1 MAKIRGLGKGLASL
15 IPTAESPIT
24 EDIIEEIL
32 PEAVSE
38 KQTEDFLRCD
48 HIFPNPFQP
57 RKQMDR
63 ENLSNLVS
71 SIREHGVIQ
80 PVLVRF
86 VETGYQIVAGERRWR
101 AAQSAGL
108 ETIPVRILQIDDS
121 QAMELALVENLQ
133 REDLTTIEVAR
144 GIQELI
150 TKLNLT
156 HEDVARRIGFSRT
169 AVTNKLRLLQLPMQ
183 VIDMLERGTITEGH
197 ARALLSLPDE
207 GQMFEVALLAAQKGM
222 SVRQLEEL
230 VRNQGIAAKIDAVLP
245 KREESSYGLPEEIE
259 TLCKNHKLTIRVAD
273 SRKGMGLLIK
283 GLKRWQVQLLLEHI
297 DKYQEELF
305 PVE

>member
-15 IPTAESPIT
+15 IPTGESPLT
-24 EDIIEEIL
+24 EEIIEEIV
-32 PEAVSE
+32 PEALSE
-38 KQTEDFLRCD
+38 KKAEDFLPCD
-48 HIFPNPFQP
+48 QLFPNPFQP

-63 ENLSNLVS
+63 ENLNNLVS

-80 PVLVRF
+80 PVLVRPG
-86 VETGYQIVAGERRWR
+86 ESGYQIVAGERRWR

-108 ETIPVRILQIDDS
+108 DKIPVRILEISDS

-133 REDLTTIEVAR
+133 REDLTAIEIAR

-197 ARALLSLPDE
+197 ARALLALSDE
-207 GQMFEVALLAAQKGM
+207 GKMFEIALLAAQKSM

-230 VRNQGIAAKIDAVLP
+230 VRNQSIASKIDAALP
-245 KREESSYGLPEEIE
+245 KREESAYGLPDEIE
-259 TLCKNHKLTIRVAD
+259 TLCKNHKLTIRIAGG
-273 SRKGMGLLIK
+273 RKGMGLLIK

-297 DKYQEELF
+297 DKHQEELF
-305 PVE
+305 PAE